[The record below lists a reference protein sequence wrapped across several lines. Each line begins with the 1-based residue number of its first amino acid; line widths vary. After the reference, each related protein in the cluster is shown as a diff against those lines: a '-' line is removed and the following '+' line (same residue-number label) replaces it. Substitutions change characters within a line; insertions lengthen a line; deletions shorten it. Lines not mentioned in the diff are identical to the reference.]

1 MASPPNNYSPAGSP
15 PYPSNAQLPTKKR
28 GSTVA
33 DLAAQPPSIKRR
45 KASIMSMTSATS
57 AHPLRQ
63 TSFPPD
69 GEAPS
74 QQAAFSP
81 TFRSGRSPSVDT
93 MSLVSG
99 SQVSGAPMKKK
110 RGRKSKAERANEAA
124 EAAAASL
131 RDRDRDATPS
141 VAGGRAATEL
151 SAASGGNHHA
161 RKNGDDADGAGEGDE
176 FELPE
181 NMASKAAHRSKEQIK
196 EEERLRALVSRHMDR
211 RQFVR
216 YEVWHGATLR
226 MADVKRHINSVT
238 SQSCPVNVQQ
248 MMQVVCKMYLGDVVE
263 EARRVQAELI
273 ANGEKQVP
281 DDFKEEERELSEL
294 SKHRRQAPLRPDHL
308 REAYRRRKVAAEH
321 GGAMGS
327 LLHWNQQTQNGLERF
342 APRAGGRR
350 IFK

>member
-1 MASPPNNYSPAGSP
+1 MASPPHNYSPAGSP
-15 PYPSNAQLPTKKR
+15 PYPSNAQLPSKKR
-28 GSTVA
+28 GSA
-33 DLAAQPPSIKRR
+33 AAELAVQPPSLKRR
-45 KASIMSMTSATS
+45 KASTMSVTSTS
-57 AHPLRQ
+57 SGHPLRQ

-69 GEAPS
+69 ES
-74 QQAAFSP
+74 QPQAAFSP
-81 TFRSGRSPSVDT
+81 SYRGRSPSVDT

-99 SQVSGAPMKKK
+99 SQVSAAPVKKK

-124 EAAAASL
+124 AEAAM
-131 RDRDRDATPS
+131 RDATPS
-141 VAGGRAATEL
+141 LVGGRAPTEL
-151 SAASGGNHHA
+151 STASGNRAG
-161 RKNGDDADGAGEGDE
+161 KGGDDADEGREGEGE

-263 EARRVQAELI
+263 EARRIQQEWI
-273 ANGEKQVP
+273 NNGEKQVP
-281 DDFKEEERELSEL
+281 EGYEEDEKELGEL

-308 REAYRRRKVAAEH
+308 REAYRRRKVAAEN

-327 LLHWNQQTQNGLERF
+327 LLHWNSQTQNGLERF
-342 APRAGGRR
+342 AARAGGRR